1 MATATRKRDSAIR
14 TRLLIGKVLLVLVLL
29 VVAVIMVMP
38 FYWMLLTS
46 FKTRFEVF
54 KYPIQWL
61 PAVWH
66 FENYPQALAE
76 GGFPRYFFN
85 SAFVATVNVLA
96 RMFFAA
102 LTGYA
107 LAKYHYPLLKLVI
120 VFIIATMM
128 IPWDVTL
135 VPVYLTMRSFGWID
149 TYWALIAADLMTPF
163 GIFLM
168 RQICLD
174 IPDELIAAAR
184 VDGCSEF
191 GIWRRIV
198 LPNVSA
204 GLITLAIFDFLGVWN
219 AFYWPLLVISS
230 ENLRTVPLAL
240 SLFSSH
246 RGAQPQYLM
255 AVSTLMTLPTVLIFV
270 LLQRYYMA
278 SLMASGLKM

>member
-1 MATATRKRDSAIR
+1 MLGVARKRDPAVR
-14 TRLLIGKVLLVLVLL
+14 ARQLAAKALLVLVLSA
-29 VVAVIMVMP
+29 VAVIMVMP
-38 FYWMLLTS
+38 FYWMLVTS

-61 PAVWH
+61 PTVWH
-66 FENYPQALAE
+66 FSNYPEALAQ
-76 GGFPRYFFN
+76 GGFGRYFFN
-85 SAFVATVNVLA
+85 SAFVATVNVVA
-96 RMFFAA
+96 RMVFAS

-107 LAKYHYPLLKLVI
+107 LAKYNYPVLKAVLI
-120 VFIIATMM
+120 FIIATMM

-149 TYWALIAADLMTPF
+149 TYWALIMADLMTPF
-163 GIFLM
+163 GVFLM
-168 RQICLD
+168 RQICID

-198 LPNVSA
+198 VPNVRA

-219 AFYWPLLVISS
+219 GFYWPLLVISS
-230 ENLRTVPLAL
+230 EHLRTVPLAL

-278 SLMASGLKM
+278 SLMAAGLKM